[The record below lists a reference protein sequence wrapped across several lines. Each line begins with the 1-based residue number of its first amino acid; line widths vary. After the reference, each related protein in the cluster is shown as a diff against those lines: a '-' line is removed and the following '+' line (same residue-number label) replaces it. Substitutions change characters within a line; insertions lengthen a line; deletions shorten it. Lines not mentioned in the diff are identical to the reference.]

1 MPGRVVKLLKK
12 IGEEVLDGDGVIVVE
27 AMKMESELKTNIDG
41 KITEINVKEGDT
53 VDLGAAL
60 LTIESQDKKEE

>member
-1 MPGRVVKLLKK
+1 
-12 IGEEVLDGDGVIVVE
+12 
-27 AMKMESELKTNIDG
+27 MESELKTNIDG